1 MGASPA
7 GAAEARQSFSILR
20 GRAGLSPLSQADPTR
35 RESRLA
41 GNAGEVVS
49 GGHPDGV
56 TAGVTATPPDRGVL
70 LGPLR
75 SPVGDPWG
83 HSGVR
88 WVTLVEEPRRSS
100 MQPSVPCHIDEVEEV
115 TTRAYTC

>member
-7 GAAEARQSFSILR
+7 GVAEARQSFSILR

-41 GNAGEVVS
+41 GNAEEVVS
-49 GGHPDGV
+49 GAHPDGA
-56 TAGVTATPPDRGVL
+56 TAGVTATPPDRRVL
-70 LGPLR
+70 
-75 SPVGDPWG
+75 WG

-100 MQPSVPCHIDEVEEV
+100 MQPSVPCHIYEVEEV

>member
-49 GGHPDGV
+49 GAHPDGV

-75 SPVGDPWG
+75 SPVGDPCG
-83 HSGVR
+83 GAASIVDAAQRTVSHLRGRGGDNARVH
-88 WVTLVEEPRRSS
+88 VLMPL
-100 MQPSVPCHIDEVEEV
+100 
-115 TTRAYTC
+115 A